1 MLLVVTDWQLL
12 LISAIVE
19 NLIGASVFG
28 LLLYGAY
35 KVSMW
40 IFGHESSS
48 RLPLK
53 F

>member
-12 LISAIVE
+12 LISAVGE

-28 LLLYGAY
+28 FLLYGAY
-35 KVSMW
+35 RVSMW

-48 RLPLK
+48 RIPLN